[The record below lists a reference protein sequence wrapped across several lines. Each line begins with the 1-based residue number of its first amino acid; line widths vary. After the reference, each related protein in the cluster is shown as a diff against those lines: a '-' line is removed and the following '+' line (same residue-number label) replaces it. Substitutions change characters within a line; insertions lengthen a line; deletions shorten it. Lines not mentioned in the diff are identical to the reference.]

1 MRVKTFFGADAGRWR
16 WAQGRWMHVVAPE
29 RRDQPARGGFSA
41 PDAVSS
47 ASGLIAAQ
55 WVCAE
60 APWGVTAG
68 HDTRVGAKRGWFV
81 DTQPHTLSHMCA
93 AHTGHSTA
101 TGAASSCIGWGFRQ
115 EERGKKAATGPQL
128 SGWVTLQSLVR
139 RPLSLIIARSWQ
151 LLTLGISAPCGR
163 STARRA
169 ALSDAKGGSLNMRI
183 SRRELGG
190 MKPPSSVFARTK
202 L

>member
-1 MRVKTFFGADAGRWR
+1 MCRYVPSPLIPTGIRKLGCVPWHKAGESIGSVQTCQLLFKPHWPSVGGGNGHLYCVVGMRVKTFFGADAGRWR

-101 TGAASSCIGWGFRQ
+101 TGAASDGAFDRRR
-115 EERGKKAATGPQL
+115 EA
-128 SGWVTLQSLVR
+128 R
-139 RPLSLIIARSWQ
+139 RP
-151 LLTLGISAPCGR
+151 P
-163 STARRA
+163 RA
-169 ALSDAKGGSLNMRI
+169 HGSQD
-183 SRRELGG
+183 G
-190 MKPPSSVFARTK
+190 
-202 L
+202 